1 VEVRVVSKPSKV
13 QVTVLLAPDEAL
25 RSGVRRCLADQRIR
39 YRHFRLLA
47 QPVLV
52 ATLPD
57 GRGNLRWFDAVLVEV
72 VLDR

>member
-1 VEVRVVSKPSKV
+1 MPKPFEV

-25 RSGVRRCLADQRIR
+25 RSGVRRCLGEMRIR
-39 YRHFRLLA
+39 YRRFQLLA